1 MMMIGLFGFASTLL
15 AFSLS
20 PWFLLALPHVHRTSG
35 FFVARLRRPLS
46 RLGLHRPYGW
56 LLRRAARRAQAR
68 AAACAD
74 GRCPVPEGEGAPPHP

>member
-1 MMMIGLFGFASTLL
+1 M
-15 AFSLS
+15 
-20 PWFLLALPHVHRTSG
+20 SG
-35 FFVARLRRPLS
+35 IFISHSSRDREAAEAMAARLRRPLS
-46 RLGLHRPYGW
+46 RLRLHRPYGW